1 MLEKLSYLLMR
12 EGKTEVQSKIDQK
25 LFFLKPDN
33 AKVSE
38 RLIDWFEKV
47 GNLQNAIY
55 HLKNYLKSYPSDY
68 QRLKQ
73 LAQISNQA
81 GMNSLELSAL
91 KKLEELG
98 SKLDPDHHLKVGR
111 ASLSLGQQE
120 RAAMAF
126 QKHLSKNPESSG
138 LHFQL
143 AKLYRQQGYLQKA
156 RLTLLEILQQD
167 SANPVVCFELASTF
181 YEEKNYQRCLDTLEQ
196 LFRVKPF
203 HVEANELLARVH
215 YQQGHNNLAMKAL
228 DQVLQN
234 EPNHHDALLMQ
245 ARLYRSEEIHEEACR
260 LYERLFKLTQKE
272 EYLLE
277 MSLINIKLGRNTT
290 AKKQLQKL
298 SRETE
303 VNGKLYKMA
312 RNILRQQA

>member
-1 MLEKLSYLLMR
+1 M
-12 EGKTEVQSKIDQK
+12 
-25 LFFLKPDN
+25 
-33 AKVSE
+33 
-38 RLIDWFEKV
+38 
-47 GNLQNAIY
+47 
-55 HLKNYLKSYPSDY
+55 
-68 QRLKQ
+68 KQ

-167 SANPVVCFELASTF
+167 SANPIVCFELASTF
-181 YEEKNYQRCLDTLEQ
+181 YDEKNYQRCLDTLEQ

-203 HVEANELLARVH
+203 HVEGNELLARVH